1 MFQTSIVD
9 AEKNWDGSLRERGYS
24 HGFNQSQICVYKDS
38 FRMERSG
45 GPQPNSRTL
54 SPIVRRSHI
63 LVLRMWYWVGN
74 ITQDFVK
81 KVWPDNDLK
90 ETDKF
95 RMWNSL

>member
-9 AEKNWDGSLRERGYS
+9 AEKNGDGSLLERGYS

-38 FRMERSG
+38 FRIERSG
-45 GPQPNSRTL
+45 GPQPKSRTL
-54 SPIVRRSHI
+54 SPIVRQSHI
-63 LVLRMWYWVGN
+63 LVLRVWCWVNN

-81 KVWPDNDLK
+81 KVWPDTDLK